1 MISQSIYII
10 AVLICIT
17 GLYMV
22 IASNNYM
29 SKIIGLGI
37 FQNSILLF
45 YIALGKA
52 TEGIPPIYIKKID
65 TIYSSPTPQ
74 VLMLTA
80 IVVGFATLT
89 TALAIAMRIYK
100 HHGSL
105 DIIQIK
111 NNDNA

>member
-1 MISQSIYII
+1 MIGQTIYII

-22 IASNNYM
+22 IACNNYI
-29 SKIIGLGI
+29 SKIVGLGI
-37 FQNSILLF
+37 FQNSILIF

-52 TEGIPPIYIKKID
+52 TKGIPPIYADKVDI
-65 TIYSSPTPQ
+65 IYSAPTPH

-80 IVVGFATLT
+80 IVVGFATLA

-100 HHGSL
+100 RFGSL
-105 DIIQIK
+105 DISIL
-111 NNDNA
+111 DNS